1 MMFKRLT
8 AASLLACTTLTAL
21 AHEGHGL
28 PGASHWHAGDALL
41 WLAGVGVAALLYF
54 GDRRR

>member
-1 MMFKRLT
+1 MLKQIAT
-8 AASLLACTTLTAL
+8 ASLLASTTLAAF

-28 PGASHWHAGDALL
+28 PGIGHWHAGDALL
-41 WLAGVGVAALLYF
+41 WLAGVAVAAVLYF

>member
-1 MMFKRLT
+1 MIKHLSALAWLAGSGL
-8 AASLLACTTLTAL
+8 AA

-41 WLAGVGVAALLYF
+41 FVGLGAVVALSLWLA
-54 GDRRR
+54 RRK